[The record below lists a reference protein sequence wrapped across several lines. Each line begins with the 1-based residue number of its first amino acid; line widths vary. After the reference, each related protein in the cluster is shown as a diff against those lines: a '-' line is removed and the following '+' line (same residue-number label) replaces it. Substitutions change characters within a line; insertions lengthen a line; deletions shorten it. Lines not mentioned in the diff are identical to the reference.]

1 MKLILS
7 TLFLA
12 IGLLCVDAAMAA
24 GEGPAARRDVELA
37 PELLELLRAE
47 MREITAGT
55 QSMAVAL
62 VTGDWQSIV
71 DTSGR
76 IRDSYIM
83 QQQLTPEQTKT
94 LEQALPERFKQLD
107 LELHGRAERVGAA
120 AAAHDA
126 ERAAYELSR
135 LLETCTACHTAFA
148 ESRFPGFPSP
158 TGHEGHHPAGPD
170 DPASAHDHHAAVGST
185 MTGGDLH
192 DFARQYTEAWCS
204 QDPGRVASFF
214 AEDGSLTINQ
224 GLPSVG
230 RTAIAAAARDFMDA
244 FPDLVVS
251 MDGLERDGDGYV
263 YRWTLT
269 GTNTGPGGNGNF
281 VRISGYEEWALG
293 ADGLIA
299 RSLGHFDEADY
310 QRQIVRSAGG

>member
-1 MKLILS
+1 MKLFLN

-12 IGLLCVDAAMAA
+12 VGLLCASVPTAA
-24 GEGPAARRDVELA
+24 GEEPASRRDIELP

-71 DTSGR
+71 EISGR

-83 QQQLTPEQTKT
+83 QQQLTAEQMKT
-94 LEQALPERFKQLD
+94 LEHALPDRFKQLD
-107 LELHGRAERVGAA
+107 LEFHGRAERVGAA
-120 AAAHDA
+120 AAAQDA
-126 ERAAYELSR
+126 ERVAYELSR
-135 LLETCTACHTAFA
+135 LLETCAACHTVFA
-148 ESRFPGFPSP
+148 KSRFPGFPSP
-158 TGHEGHHPAGPD
+158 TGHESHHPTGRDEA
-170 DPASAHDHHAAVGST
+170 ASAHDHHASGEST
-185 MTGGDLH
+185 MTGTDLH
-192 DFARQYTEAWCS
+192 DFAKRYTEAWCS

-214 AEDGSLTINQ
+214 AENGSLTINEAP
-224 GLPSVG
+224 PSVG
-230 RTAIAAAARDFMDA
+230 RAAITAAAKDFMDA

-251 MDGLERDGDGYV
+251 MDGFDREGDVHV

-269 GTNTGPGGNGNF
+269 GTNTGAGGSGSR
-281 VRISGYEEWALG
+281 VRISGYEEWTLG
-293 ADGLIA
+293 ADGLIV

-310 QRQIVRSAGG
+310 QRQIAHGGGG